1 MSARLH
7 RRGERGQA
15 LAEASVISV
24 VAILMIFGTFSLIAQ
39 HRART
44 AAISASYACAQFL
57 SQAPDPIQAAAQART
72 IAQRTLD
79 ADWSGLV
86 GTSYRISV
94 SAPPGPGE
102 IGSCTV
108 AYNSPFLFNGLF
120 GIPDEWVEETF
131 FSRSESWKADW

>member
-1 MSARLH
+1 MKINLY

-15 LAEASVISV
+15 LAEAAVISV

-72 IAQRTLD
+72 TAQRTLD

-102 IGSCTV
+102 VGSCTV

>member
-1 MSARLH
+1 VRTHLP
-7 RRGERGQA
+7 RRRERGQA

-24 VAILMIFGTFSLIAQ
+24 VAILMIFGTLSLIAQ

-44 AAISASYACAQFL
+44 AAIAASYACAQFL
-57 SQAPDPIQAAAQART
+57 SQAPDPGQAAAQASLMAR
-72 IAQRTLD
+72 RTLD
-79 ADWSGLV
+79 ADWSGLAS
-86 GTSYRISV
+86 TSYRISV
-94 SAPPGPGE
+94 SAPPGPGGV
-102 IGSCTV
+102 GSCTV

>member
-1 MSARLH
+1 MSTRLS
-7 RRGERGQA
+7 RRGEKGQA
-15 LAEASVISV
+15 LAEAAVISV
-24 VAILMIFGTFSLIAQ
+24 VAILMIFGTFSMIAQ

-44 AAISASYACAQFL
+44 AAIAASYACAQFL
-57 SQAPDPIQAAAQART
+57 SQAPNPGQAAAQARA

-79 ADWSGLV
+79 ADWSGLIK
-86 GTSYRISV
+86 TSYRVSV
-94 SAPPGPGE
+94 SPPSGPGM

-131 FSRSESWKADW
+131 SSRSESWKADW

>member
-1 MSARLH
+1 MSARLS

-15 LAEASVISV
+15 LAEASVISI

-57 SQAPDPIQAAAQART
+57 SQAPNPGQAAYQARV
-72 IAQRTLD
+72 IAERTLD

-86 GTSYRISV
+86 STSYRITV
-94 SAPPGPGE
+94 SAPEGPGAV
-102 IGSCTV
+102 GSCTV